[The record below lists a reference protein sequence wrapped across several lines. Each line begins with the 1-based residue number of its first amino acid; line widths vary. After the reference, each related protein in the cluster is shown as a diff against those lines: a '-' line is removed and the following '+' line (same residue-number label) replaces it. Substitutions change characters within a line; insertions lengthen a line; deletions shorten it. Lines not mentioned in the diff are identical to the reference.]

1 METDKIDDGSKRQMP
16 MYEVPVPQ
24 QVGIFGSAVDF
35 TASYVDVRF
44 SVSGNA
50 SISTLR
56 PQIIACICT
65 AAFHLTAG
73 ITLGFSAIL
82 IPQLEAPDSE
92 IKVNKED
99 ISWIASVIA
108 LVVPVGA
115 VFTGYIVDRIGR
127 TNTIRLAAVPYII
140 GWICI
145 ATAHNFTFLIIGR
158 LLTGISSVM
167 GTSPAIVYI
176 TEVARADLRGTLLCL
191 GPSLASLGLVMVY
204 TMGAF
209 LHWRMTS
216 WISIACCI
224 LPLLLMYL
232 LSPESPVWLVSRG
245 KTEEALKSLTY
256 FHRRDKKAGLAEQK
270 LEELKKEHNRKQS
283 QGNQKGSSFRRNLR
297 AFLRPTG
304 YKPIL
309 LLTTIFIFQQFS
321 GIYITIFYAV
331 TLLKSVGT
339 SMDPNLSAIVFGI
352 VRLITGLLTLILLN
366 KFGRRPLFIVSS
378 TGMAIF
384 IFISGYYTK
393 EITEG
398 HMEKNIIPEL
408 CVLLYVSVASFGF
421 MSIPWTMTAELFP
434 IEIRGMA
441 QSLMMAVANLI
452 MFSILKV
459 YPFLDEMLGG
469 AYAVEWLFAS
479 VSAAS
484 TVFIFLFLPETYNK
498 ELSEI
503 QEYFKNNTVY
513 IMRSKKSNDSEEF
526 GEEMVHLKDTVQ
538 QLAKD

>member
-1 METDKIDDGSKRQMP
+1 MDYSAFIEILACVSAASFH
-16 MYEVPVPQ
+16 
-24 QVGIFGSAVDF
+24 IAFGV
-35 TASYVDVRF
+35 VV
-44 SVSGNA
+44 
-50 SISTLR
+50 
-56 PQIIACICT
+56 
-65 AAFHLTAG
+65 
-73 ITLGFSAIL
+73 GFSAII
-82 IPQLEAPDSE
+82 IPQLESPDSD
-92 IKVNKED
+92 IQVTKED
-99 ISWIASVIA
+99 ISWIASVVPLVTPISSVLTGYLVDKLGRLNTIKVAVVPYLVGWLCIA
-108 LVVPVGA
+108 L
-115 VFTGYIVDRIGR
+115 
-127 TNTIRLAAVPYII
+127 
-140 GWICI
+140 
-145 ATAHNFTFLIIGR
+145 AHNFTQLMIGR
-158 LLTGISSVM
+158 VLTGLSS
-167 GTSPAIVYI
+167 SLACNPAIVYI
-176 TEVARADLRGTLLCL
+176 TEVARSVYRGALISLAI
-191 GPSLASLGLVMVY
+191 SLASAGLIVVY
-204 TMGAF
+204 VKGAL
-209 LHWRMTS
+209 LHWRTIS
-216 WISIACCI
+216 WISMSYCI

-256 FHRRDKKAGLAEQK
+256 FHRRDKKLKAGLAEQK

>member
-167 GTSPAIVYI
+167 GTSPAVVYI
-176 TEVARADLRGTLLCL
+176 TEVARADFRGTLLCL
-191 GPSLASLGLVMVY
+191 CPTLVSLGLVIVY
-204 TMGAF
+204 TMGPL
-209 LHWRMTS
+209 LHWRIIS

-224 LPLLLMYL
+224 LPLLLMSL
-232 LSPESPVWLVSRG
+232 WSPESPVWLVSRG
-245 KTEEALKSLTY
+245 KTDLALKSLT
-256 FHRRDKKAGLAEQK
+256 HLHKKDEKRGMAELQLAEMVKEYNIRQGQPGQQGSALGK
-270 LEELKKEHNRKQS
+270 L
-283 QGNQKGSSFRRNLR
+283 LR
-297 AFLRPTG
+297 GMLRPTG
-304 YKPIL
+304 YKPFVIL
-309 LLTTIFIFQQFS
+309 TFIFVFQQFA

-331 TLLKSVGT
+331 TFFEDIGAPINPYVSSIGIGVIRL
-339 SMDPNLSAIVFGI
+339 VFG
-352 VRLITGLLTLILLN
+352 LITSLLLGRV
-366 KFGRRPLFIVSS
+366 GRRPLYMVSGA
-378 TGMAIF
+378 GMAVSMF
-384 IFISGYYTK
+384 VSGYITK
-393 EITEG
+393 EVAEG
-398 HMEKNIIPEL
+398 NAEPSVIPVI
-408 CVLLYVSVASFGF
+408 CVLVYMVLGVIGLLF
-421 MSIPWTMTAELFP
+421 IPWTMTAELFP
-434 IEIRGMA
+434 IDIRGMA
-441 QSLMMAVANLI
+441 QGLILSLAHII
-452 MFSILKV
+452 MFIALKIF
-459 YPFLDEMLGG
+459 PFLIDLLGG
-469 AYAVEWLFAS
+469 AYAVQWLFAGFSFGS
-479 VSAAS
+479 VI
-484 TVFIFLFLPETYNK
+484 FIFVFLPETHRK
-498 ELSEI
+498 ELDEI
-503 QEYFKNNTVY
+503 QDYFIHNTVY
-513 IMRSKKSNDSEEF
+513 VFSKTKPKHTKVTEKQEEESF
-526 GEEMVHLKDTVQ
+526 KLNNKV
-538 QLAKD
+538 